1 MLMVFE
7 EVLLLSIHQE
17 KGTFI
22 GWAVDRLRAG
32 VVGGVLAELALM
44 GRIQASD
51 NHRLRVLSDD
61 PTEDELLNGV
71 LNTLKESEKERK
83 FGYWIDALNHDPDKF
98 RKQIVE
104 RLIQKGLVA
113 QEEDHLSWVVP
124 SPLHKDLKASSKY
137 YLNNRLRTIILAQ
150 GKFEGR
156 DIALLSVM
164 RGCNLLDLI
173 FLRDE
178 RRYASR
184 CINELVVRGAMK
196 DSLTA
201 TIQEIESA
209 IANVVEDD

>member
-1 MLMVFE
+1 MLTLFE

-22 GWAVDRLRAG
+22 GWTVDRLRAG
-32 VVGGVLAELALM
+32 LVGAVLAELALM
-44 GRIQASD
+44 GRIQDND
-51 NHRLRVLSDD
+51 NHRLKLLSDT
-61 PTEDELLNGV
+61 PTEDELLDGV

-83 FGYWIDALNHDPDKF
+83 FSYWIDNLNHDPDKF

-113 QEEDHLSWVVP
+113 QEEDHLQWVIP

-137 YLNNRLRTIILAQ
+137 YLNNRLRTIVLAQ
-150 GKFEGR
+150 GKFEPR

-164 RGCNLLDLI
+164 RACNLLDLI

-178 RRYASR
+178 RRFASR
-184 CINELVVRGAMK
+184 CVNELVVRGALK
-196 DSLTA
+196 DPLTQ
-201 TIQEIESA
+201 TLQEIESA
-209 IANVVEDD
+209 IAVVVEDD